1 MPWHLNSLPRP
12 PILPPHS
19 GHTQFRMPE
28 TTSAV
33 ALTVL
38 HLINTMHTSHN
49 AELPAIANP
58 VQAAKYRE
66 TLAHSASSQNVN
78 RKTAECISSSKMRA
92 KVGTRFKWAQMWF
105 T

>member
-1 MPWHLNSLPRP
+1 
-12 PILPPHS
+12 
-19 GHTQFRMPE
+19 MPE

-66 TLAHSASSQNVN
+66 TLTHSASSQNVN
-78 RKTAECISSSKMRA
+78 RKTAECISSSKMRG
-92 KVGTRFKWAQMWF
+92 KVGTRFKWAQKWF